1 MKPYLPQNDPDP
13 IKRKYSLERK
23 KEEYEFDRDFLPP
36 MAMLKNVPAVE
47 NFSTRYIAER
57 TVETA
62 ELPINMLA
70 VKTRAL
76 WDPLDELQDYEDYF
90 PVLPKPNV
98 IKTYQTDDSFCEQ
111 RLCGANPMALQQIK
125 EMPLGFEFT
134 IEELQEKFGESINLV
149 EKLADGNLY
158 VTDYRP
164 LSFVKG
170 GTYERGK
177 KYLPTPLAFFCWR
190 SSGFSDRGQLVPIA
204 IQLNPAVGRQSQLI
218 TPFDDP
224 LTWFHAKLCVQ
235 IADANHHEM
244 SSHLCRTHF
253 VMEPFAIVTARQL
266 ADNHP
271 LNLLLKPHF
280 RFMLAN
286 NDLGRKRLVNRGGP
300 VDELLAGTLQESL
313 QIVVNAYKEW
323 SLDEFALPTEIK
335 NRGMD
340 DKLKLPHYPYR
351 DDGMLLWN
359 AIKKFVSEYLKLY
372 YKTPQDLT
380 ADLELQA
387 WAQELVS
394 ESGGRVKGVPS
405 RIEKLEQLVDIA
417 TAVIFTCG
425 PQHAAVNYSQYEYM
439 TFMPN
444 MPLAAYKQMT
454 AEGTIAD
461 RKSLLSFLPPSKQT
475 ADQLSILFILSA
487 YRYDRLGYYD
497 DKFADPE
504 AQDILV
510 TFQQDLNE
518 VERKIELNNKSRLI
532 KYNYLKPR
540 LVTNSI
546 SV

>member
-1 MKPYLPQNDPDP
+1 MKPYLPQNDSDP
-13 IKRKYSLERK
+13 TKRKSLLERK
-23 KEEYEFDRDFLPP
+23 QGEYEFDHDFLAP
-36 MAMLKNVPAVE
+36 MAMLKDVPSIE
-47 NFSTRYIAER
+47 NFSTKYIAER
-57 TVETA
+57 TIETA

-70 VKTRAL
+70 VKTRSL

-90 PVLPKPNV
+90 PVLPKPHV
-98 IKTYQTDDSFCEQ
+98 IKTYQTDDSFSEQ
-111 RLCGANPMALQQIK
+111 RLCGVNPLVLRQIK
-125 EMPLGFEFT
+125 QIPPGFAFT
-134 IEELQEKFGESINLV
+134 IQELRDQFGDSINLE
-149 EKLADGNLY
+149 EKLANGNLY
-158 VTDYRP
+158 VADYTS
-164 LSFVKG
+164 LAFVKG

-177 KYLPTPLAFFCWR
+177 KFLPTPIAFFCWR

-204 IQLNPAVGRQSQLI
+204 IQINPAAGKQSQLI

-224 LTWFHAKLCVQ
+224 LIWFHAKLCVQ

-266 ADNHP
+266 AENHP

-286 NDLGRKRLVNRGGP
+286 NELGRQRLVNRGGP

-313 QIVVNAYKEW
+313 QIVVNAYEEW
-323 SLDEFALPTEIK
+323 SLDKFALPTELK
-335 NRGMD
+335 NRGVD
-340 DKLKLPHYPYR
+340 DVNNLPHYPYR

-359 AIKKFVSEYLKLY
+359 VIKKFVSEYLQIY
-372 YKTPQDLT
+372 YKTPQDFT
-380 ADLELQA
+380 ADFELQA

-394 ESGGRVKGVPS
+394 KSGGRVKGVS
-405 RIEKLEQLVDIA
+405 STIETLEQLVDIA

-425 PQHAAVNYSQYEYM
+425 PQHSAVNYPQYEYM

-444 MPLAAYKQMT
+444 MPLAAYKQIT
-454 AEGTIAD
+454 PEGTIPD
-461 RKSLLSFLPPSKQT
+461 RKNLISYLPPPKQT
-475 ADQLSILFILSA
+475 ADQLTVLFILAA

-497 DKFADPE
+497 DKFEDQE
-504 AQDILV
+504 AQDLIV
-510 TFQQDLNE
+510 TFQQNLNG
-518 VERKIELNNKSRLI
+518 VERQIELNNKSRLI
-532 KYNYLKPR
+532 DYSYLKPR

>member
-1 MKPYLPQNDPDP
+1 MKPSLPQNDTDP
-13 IKRKYSLERK
+13 TKRKSLLERNQG
-23 KEEYEFDRDFLPP
+23 EYEFDHEFLAP
-36 MAMLKNVPAVE
+36 MAMLKDVPSSE
-47 NFSTRYIAER
+47 NFSTKYIAER
-57 TVETA
+57 TIETA

-70 VKTRAL
+70 VNTRSL

-90 PVLPKPNV
+90 PVLPRPNV

-111 RLCGANPMALQQIK
+111 RLCGVNPLVLRRIQ
-125 EMPLGFEFT
+125 EMPPGFAFT
-134 IEELQEKFGESINLV
+134 ISELQEKFGNSIDLV
-149 EKLADGNLY
+149 EKLANGNLY
-158 VTDYRP
+158 VADYRA
-164 LSFVKG
+164 LAFVKG
-170 GTYERGK
+170 GNYERGK
-177 KYLPTPLAFFCWR
+177 KYLPTPIAFFCWR

-204 IQLNPAVGRQSQLI
+204 IQINPTDGRQSQLI
-218 TPFDDP
+218 TPFDSP

-266 ADNHP
+266 AENHP

-286 NDLGRKRLVNRGGP
+286 NDLARKRLVNRGGP

-313 QIVVNAYKEW
+313 KIVVNAYEEW
-323 SLDEFALPTEIK
+323 SLDQFSLPTELK
-335 NRGMD
+335 NRGVD
-340 DKLKLPHYPYR
+340 DPNKLPHYPYR
-351 DDGMLLWN
+351 DDGLLLWN

-380 ADLELQA
+380 ADFELQA

-394 ESGGRVKGVPS
+394 QSGGRVKGVPNS
-405 RIEKLEQLVDIA
+405 IETLDQLVDIG

-425 PQHAAVNYSQYEYM
+425 PQHAAVNYPQYEYM

-461 RKSLLSFLPPSKQT
+461 RKSLLSCLPPPKQT

-497 DKFADPE
+497 NKFVDPE

-510 TFQQDLNE
+510 TFQQELNE

-532 KYNYLKPR
+532 NYNYLKPR

-546 SV
+546 SI

>member
-1 MKPYLPQNDPDP
+1 MP
-13 IKRKYSLERK
+13 R
-23 KEEYEFDRDFLPP
+23 
-36 MAMLKNVPAVE
+36 
-47 NFSTRYIAER
+47 
-57 TVETA
+57 
-62 ELPINMLA
+62 
-70 VKTRAL
+70 
-76 WDPLDELQDYEDYF
+76 
-90 PVLPKPNV
+90 PNV

-111 RLCGANPMALQQIK
+111 RLCGVNPLVLRRIQ
-125 EMPLGFEFT
+125 EMPPGFAFT
-134 IEELQEKFGESINLV
+134 ISELQEKFGNSIDLV
-149 EKLADGNLY
+149 EKLANGNLY
-158 VTDYRP
+158 VADYRA
-164 LSFVKG
+164 LAFVKG
-170 GTYERGK
+170 GNYERGK
-177 KYLPTPLAFFCWR
+177 KYLPTPIAFFCWR

-204 IQLNPAVGRQSQLI
+204 IQINPTDGRQSQLI
-218 TPFDDP
+218 TPFDSP

-266 ADNHP
+266 AENHP

-313 QIVVNAYKEW
+313 KIVVNAYEEW
-323 SLDEFALPTEIK
+323 SLDQFSLPTELK
-335 NRGMD
+335 NRGVD
-340 DKLKLPHYPYR
+340 DPNKLPHYPYR
-351 DDGMLLWN
+351 DDGLLLWN

-380 ADLELQA
+380 ADFELQA

-394 ESGGRVKGVPS
+394 QSGGRVKGVPNS
-405 RIEKLEQLVDIA
+405 IETLDQLVDIA

-425 PQHAAVNYSQYEYM
+425 PQHAAVNYPQYEYM

-454 AEGTIAD
+454 AEGAIAD
-461 RKSLLSFLPPSKQT
+461 RKSLLSCLPPPKQT

-497 DKFADPE
+497 NKFVDPQ

-510 TFQQDLNE
+510 TFQQELNE

-532 KYNYLKPR
+532 NYNYLKPR

>member
-13 IKRKYSLERK
+13 TKRKYLLEQNQG
-23 KEEYEFDRDFLPP
+23 EYEFDHDFLPP
-36 MAMLKNVPAVE
+36 MAMLKHVPSIE
-47 NFSTRYIAER
+47 NFSIKYIAER
-57 TVETA
+57 TLETA
-62 ELPINMLA
+62 ELPVNMLA
-70 VKTRAL
+70 VKTHSL
-76 WDPLDELQDYEDYF
+76 WDPLDELQDYEGYF

-98 IKTYQTDDSFCEQ
+98 IKTYQTDDSFSEQ
-111 RLCGANPMALQQIK
+111 RLCGANPLVLRQIQA
-125 EMPLGFEFT
+125 MPLDFAFT
-134 IEELQEKFGESINLV
+134 ILEVQEKFGDTINLI
-149 EKLADGNLY
+149 EKLANGNLY
-158 VTDYRP
+158 VADYRP
-164 LSFVKG
+164 LSFIKG
-170 GTYERGK
+170 GTYQRGK

-204 IQLNPAVGRQSQLI
+204 IQINPAAGKQSQLI

-224 LTWFHAKLCVQ
+224 LIWFHAKLCVQ

-266 ADNHP
+266 AENHP

-313 QIVVNAYKEW
+313 QLVVNAYKEW
-323 SLDEFALPTEIK
+323 SLDEFALPTELK
-335 NRGMD
+335 NRGVD
-340 DKLKLPHYPYR
+340 NEGNLPHYPYR
-351 DDGMLLWN
+351 DDGLLLWN
-359 AIKKFVSEYLKLY
+359 AIKKFVSEYLKIY
-372 YKTPQDLT
+372 YKTPENLT
-380 ADLELQA
+380 ADFELQA

-394 ESGGRVKGVPS
+394 QSGGRVKGVPD
-405 RIEKLEQLVDIA
+405 RIETLQQLVDIA

-425 PQHAAVNYSQYEYM
+425 PQHAAVNYPQYEYM

-444 MPLAAYKQMT
+444 MPLAAYKQIT
-454 AEGTIAD
+454 TEGTITD
-461 RKSLLSFLPPSKQT
+461 RKSLISFLPPPKQT
-475 ADQLSILFILSA
+475 ADQLTILFILSA

-497 DKFADPE
+497 DKFVDSE
-504 AQDILV
+504 AEDLLV
-510 TFQQDLNE
+510 TFRQDLNE
-518 VERKIELNNKSRLI
+518 AERKIELNNKSRLVD
-532 KYNYLKPR
+532 YSYLKPR

>member
-13 IKRKYSLERK
+13 TKRKSFLERK
-23 KEEYEFDRDFLPP
+23 QEEYEFDYDFLPP
-36 MAMLKNVPAVE
+36 MAMLKDVPAVE
-47 NFSTRYIAER
+47 NFSTKYIAER
-57 TVETA
+57 AVETA

-70 VKTRAL
+70 VKTHTL

-90 PVLPKPNV
+90 PVLPKPTV

-111 RLCGANPMALQQIK
+111 RLCGSNPMALRQIK
-125 EMPLGFEFT
+125 EMPLDFEFT
-134 IEELQEKFGESINLV
+134 IQELQRKFGESINLA
-149 EKLADGNLY
+149 EKLANGNLY
-158 VTDYRP
+158 ITDYRS

-170 GTYERGK
+170 GTYERGR

-204 IQLNPAVGRQSQLI
+204 IQLNPAAGKQSQLI

-224 LTWFHAKLCVQ
+224 LAWFHAKLCVQ

-323 SLDEFALPTEIK
+323 SLDKFALPTEIK
-335 NRGMD
+335 NRGVD
-340 DKLKLPHYPYR
+340 DPQKLPHYPYR

-359 AIKKFVSEYLKLY
+359 AIKKFVSEYLNLY
-372 YKTPQDLT
+372 YKTPEDLT
-380 ADLELQA
+380 ADFELQA

-394 ESGGRVKGVPS
+394 QSGGRVKGVPD
-405 RIEKLEQLVDIA
+405 RIEKLEQLIDIA

-425 PQHAAVNYSQYEYM
+425 PQHAAVNYPQYEYM

-444 MPLAAYKQMT
+444 MPLAGYKQMT
-454 AEGTIAD
+454 SEGTIAD
-461 RKSLLSFLPPSKQT
+461 RKSLLSFLPPPKQT

-504 AQDILV
+504 AEDIV
-510 TFQQDLNE
+510 ATFQQDLNE
-518 VERKIELNNKSRLI
+518 VDREIELNNKSRLI

-546 SV
+546 GI

>member
-13 IKRKYSLERK
+13 IKRKYSLEHK
-23 KEEYEFDRDFLPP
+23 KEEYEFDHDFLSP
-36 MAMLKNVPAVE
+36 MAMLKDVPAVE

>member
-1 MKPYLPQNDPDP
+1 MKPSLPQNDTDP
-13 IKRKYSLERK
+13 TKRKSLLERNQG
-23 KEEYEFDRDFLPP
+23 EYEFDHDFLAP
-36 MAMLKNVPAVE
+36 MAMLKDVPSSE
-47 NFSTRYIAER
+47 NFSTKYIAER
-57 TVETA
+57 TVESA

-70 VKTRAL
+70 VNTRSL

-90 PVLPKPNV
+90 PVLPRPNV

-111 RLCGANPMALQQIK
+111 RLCGVNPLVLRRIQ
-125 EMPLGFEFT
+125 EMPPGFAFT
-134 IEELQEKFGESINLV
+134 ISELQEKFGNSIDLV
-149 EKLADGNLY
+149 EKLANGNLY
-158 VTDYRP
+158 VADYRA
-164 LSFVKG
+164 LAFVKG
-170 GTYERGK
+170 GNYERGK
-177 KYLPTPLAFFCWR
+177 KYLPTPIAFFCWR

-204 IQLNPAVGRQSQLI
+204 IQINPTDGRQSQLI
-218 TPFDDP
+218 TPFDSP

-235 IADANHHEM
+235 TADANHHEM

-266 ADNHP
+266 AENHP

-313 QIVVNAYKEW
+313 QIVVNAYEEW
-323 SLDEFALPTEIK
+323 SLDQFSLPTELK
-335 NRGMD
+335 NRGVD
-340 DKLKLPHYPYR
+340 DPNKLPHYPYR
-351 DDGMLLWN
+351 DDGLLLWN

-380 ADLELQA
+380 ADFELQA

-394 ESGGRVKGVPS
+394 QSGGRVKGVPN
-405 RIEKLEQLVDIA
+405 RIETLDQLVDIA

-425 PQHAAVNYSQYEYM
+425 PQHAAVNYPQYEYM

-454 AEGTIAD
+454 AEGTIPD
-461 RKSLLSFLPPSKQT
+461 RKSLLSCLPPPKQT

-497 DKFADPE
+497 NKFVDPE

-532 KYNYLKPR
+532 NYNYLKPR

>member
-13 IKRKYSLERK
+13 TQRKTLLDRK
-23 KEEYEFDRDFLPP
+23 QGEYEFDHDFLAPL
-36 MAMLKNVPAVE
+36 AMLKNVPAIE
-47 NFSTRYIAER
+47 NFSTKYIAER
-57 TVETA
+57 TIESA

-70 VKTRAL
+70 VKTRSL

-90 PVLPKPNV
+90 PLLPRPNV
-98 IKTYQTDDSFCEQ
+98 IKTYQTDNSFSEQ
-111 RLCGANPMALQQIK
+111 RLCGANPFVLRRI
-125 EMPLGFEFT
+125 ENMPDGFAFT
-134 IEELQEKFGESINLV
+134 ILELQKKFGDSINLV
-149 EKLADGNLY
+149 ERLANGNLY
-158 VTDYRP
+158 VADYRA

-177 KYLPTPLAFFCWR
+177 KFLPTPIAFFCWR

-204 IQLNPAVGRQSQLI
+204 IQINPAEGQQSQLI

-266 ADNHP
+266 AENHP

-286 NDLGRKRLVNRGGP
+286 NELGRKRLVNRGGP

-313 QIVVNAYKEW
+313 QIVVNAYQEW
-323 SLDEFALPTEIK
+323 SLDQFSLPTELK

-340 DKLKLPHYPYR
+340 DPNNLPHYPYR
-351 DDGMLLWN
+351 DDGLLLWN

-380 ADLELQA
+380 ADSELQS

-394 ESGGRVKGVPS
+394 QSGGRVKGVRD
-405 RIEKLEQLVDIA
+405 RIDTLDQLVDIA

-444 MPLAAYKQMT
+444 MPLAAYKQIT

-475 ADQLSILFILSA
+475 ADQLSILFLLAA

-497 DKFADPE
+497 DKFLDPE
-504 AQDILV
+504 AQDVLV
-510 TFQQDLNE
+510 KFQQELNE
-518 VERKIELNNKSRLI
+518 AEREIELNNKSRLI
-532 KYNYLKPR
+532 NYNYLKPR

>member
-1 MKPYLPQNDPDP
+1 MKSYLPQNDPDQT
-13 IKRKYSLERK
+13 KRQTLLDHKQ
-23 KEEYEFDRDFLPP
+23 EEYEFDHDFLPP
-36 MAMLKNVPAVE
+36 MAMLKNVPSIE
-47 NFSTRYIAER
+47 NFSTKYIAER
-57 TVETA
+57 TIDTA

-70 VKTRAL
+70 VKARGF

-90 PVLPKPNV
+90 PVLPKPHI

-111 RLCGANPMALQQIK
+111 RLCGANPMALRQIQY
-125 EMPLGFEFT
+125 MPLGFEFT
-134 IEELQEKFGESINLV
+134 IEELQQKFGKSIDLV
-149 EKLADGNLY
+149 EKLANGNLY

-177 KYLPTPLAFFCWR
+177 KYLPSPLAFFCWR

-204 IQLNPAVGRQSQLI
+204 IQLNPSAGKQSPLI

-224 LTWFHAKLCVQ
+224 STWFHAKLCVQ

-253 VMEPFAIVTARQL
+253 AMEPFAIVTARQL
-266 ADNHP
+266 AENHP

-280 RFMLAN
+280 SFMLAN

-323 SLDEFALPTEIK
+323 SLDQFALPTELK
-335 NRGMD
+335 NRGVD
-340 DKLKLPHYPYR
+340 DKEKLPHYPYR
-351 DDGMLLWN
+351 DDGLLLWN
-359 AIKKFVSEYLKLY
+359 AIKKFVSNYLEIY
-372 YKTPQDLT
+372 YKTPEDLT
-380 ADLELQA
+380 ADFELQA

-394 ESGGRVKGVPS
+394 ESGGRVKGVPD
-405 RIEKLEQLVDIA
+405 RINQLQQLVDIA

-425 PQHAAVNYSQYEYM
+425 PQHSAVNYPQYEYM

-461 RKSLLSFLPPSKQT
+461 HKSLLSFLPPSKQT
-475 ADQLSILFILSA
+475 ADQLSVLFILSA

-497 DKFADPE
+497 DQLTDPE

-510 TFQQDLNE
+510 KFQQDLNE
-518 VERKIELNNKSRLI
+518 AERKIELNNKSRLI
-532 KYNYLKPR
+532 DYNYLKPR

>member
-1 MKPYLPQNDPDP
+1 MKPSLPQNDSDLT
-13 IKRKYSLERK
+13 KRQSSLERK
-23 KEEYEFDRDFLPP
+23 QGEYEFDHDFLPP
-36 MAMLKNVPAVE
+36 MAMLKDVPSVE
-47 NFSTRYIAER
+47 NVSTKYIAER
-57 TVETA
+57 TIATA
-62 ELPINMLA
+62 ELAINMLA
-70 VKTRAL
+70 VKTHSL

-90 PVLPKPNV
+90 PVLPKPHV
-98 IKTYQTDDSFCEQ
+98 IKTYQTDDSFSEQ
-111 RLCGANPMALQQIK
+111 RLCGVNPLVLCQMK
-125 EMPLGFEFT
+125 EMPPGFAFT
-134 IEELQEKFGESINLV
+134 IQELGDKFGDSINLE
-149 EKLADGNLY
+149 EKLANGNLY
-158 VTDYRP
+158 VADYTP
-164 LSFVKG
+164 LAFVKG

-177 KYLPTPLAFFCWR
+177 KYLPTPIAFFCWR

-204 IQLNPAVGRQSQLI
+204 IQINPIAGKQSPLI

-224 LTWFHAKLCVQ
+224 LIWFHAKLCVQ

-266 ADNHP
+266 AENHP

-286 NDLGRKRLVNRGGP
+286 NDLGRKRLVSRGGP

-323 SLDEFALPTEIK
+323 SLDKFALPTEIK

-340 DKLKLPHYPYR
+340 DVDNFPHYPYR

-359 AIKKFVSEYLKLY
+359 AIKKFVSEYLKIY

-380 ADLELQA
+380 ADFELQA

-394 ESGGRVKGVPS
+394 ESGGRVKGVS
-405 RIEKLEQLVDIA
+405 YRIETLEQLVDIA

-425 PQHAAVNYSQYEYM
+425 PQHAAVNYSQYEYI
-439 TFMPN
+439 TFIPN
-444 MPLAAYKQMT
+444 MPFAAYKQIT
-454 AEGTIAD
+454 PEGTISD
-461 RKSLLSFLPPSKQT
+461 RKNLISFLPPPKQT
-475 ADQLSILFILSA
+475 ADQLTILFILSA

-497 DKFADPE
+497 DKFEDPE
-504 AQDILV
+504 AQDLIV
-510 TFQQDLNE
+510 RFQQDLNGI
-518 VERKIELNNKSRLI
+518 ERKIEMNNKSRLI
-532 KYNYLKPR
+532 DYNYLKPR

-546 SV
+546 SI

>member
-1 MKPYLPQNDPDP
+1 MKPYLPQNDPNP
-13 IKRKYSLERK
+13 TQRKSSLERK
-23 KEEYEFDRDFLPP
+23 QGEYEFDHDFLPP
-36 MAMLKNVPAVE
+36 IAMLKDVPAVE

-111 RLCGANPMALQQIK
+111 RLCGANPVALQQIK

-149 EKLADGNLY
+149 EKLANGNLY
-158 VTDYRP
+158 ITDYRP

-313 QIVVNAYKEW
+313 QIVVNAYQEW
-323 SLDEFALPTEIK
+323 SLDQFALPTEIK
-335 NRGMD
+335 NRGMGD
-340 DKLKLPHYPYR
+340 PDNLPHYPYR

-359 AIKKFVSEYLKLY
+359 AIKKFVSEYLNLY

-394 ESGGRVKGVPS
+394 QSGGRVKGVPS

-425 PQHAAVNYSQYEYM
+425 PQHAAVNYPQYEYM

-454 AEGTIAD
+454 PEGTIPD

-497 DKFADPE
+497 DKFADPKV
-504 AQDILV
+504 QDVLV
-510 TFQQDLNE
+510 KFQQDLND

-546 SV
+546 SI

>member
-1 MKPYLPQNDPDP
+1 MKPYLPQNDPNP
-13 IKRKYSLERK
+13 TQRKSSLERK
-23 KEEYEFDRDFLPP
+23 QGEYEFDHDFLPP
-36 MAMLKNVPAVE
+36 IAMLKDVPAVE

-111 RLCGANPMALQQIK
+111 RLCGANPVALQQIK

-149 EKLADGNLY
+149 EKLANGNLY
-158 VTDYRP
+158 ITDYRP

-286 NDLGRKRLVNRGGP
+286 NDLARKRLINRGGS

-313 QIVVNAYKEW
+313 QIVINAYKEW
-323 SLDEFALPTEIK
+323 SLDQFALPTEIK
-335 NRGMD
+335 NRGMGD
-340 DKLKLPHYPYR
+340 PDNLPHYPYR

-359 AIKKFVSEYLKLY
+359 AIKKFVSEYLNLY

-394 ESGGRVKGVPS
+394 QSGGRVKGVPS

-425 PQHAAVNYSQYEYM
+425 PQHAAVNYPQYEYM

-454 AEGTIAD
+454 AEGTIPD

-497 DKFADPE
+497 DKFTDPKV
-504 AQDILV
+504 QDVLV
-510 TFQQDLNE
+510 KFQQDLND

-546 SV
+546 SI

>member
-1 MKPYLPQNDPDP
+1 MKSYLPQNDPDP
-13 IKRKYSLERK
+13 TKRQSLLDGK
-23 KEEYEFDRDFLPP
+23 QEEYEFDHDFLPP
-36 MAMLKNVPAVE
+36 MAMLKNVPPIE
-47 NFSTRYIAER
+47 NFSTKYIAER
-57 TVETA
+57 AIDTA

-70 VKTRAL
+70 VKARGF

-90 PVLPKPNV
+90 PVLPKPHI
-98 IKTYQTDDSFCEQ
+98 IKTYQTDNSFCEQ
-111 RLCGANPMALQQIK
+111 RLCGANPMALRQIQA
-125 EMPLGFEFT
+125 MPLGFEFT
-134 IEELQEKFGESINLV
+134 IEELQQKFGESIDLV
-149 EKLADGNLY
+149 DKLATGNLY
-158 VTDYRP
+158 VADYRP

-170 GTYERGK
+170 GTFERGK

-204 IQLNPAVGRQSQLI
+204 IQLNPAVGKQSQLI

-253 VMEPFAIVTARQL
+253 VMEPFAIVTARKL

-280 RFMLAN
+280 SFMLAN

-313 QIVVNAYKEW
+313 QIVVNAYQEW
-323 SLDEFALPTEIK
+323 SLDQFALPTELK
-335 NRGMD
+335 NRGVD
-340 DKLKLPHYPYR
+340 DKVKLPHYPYR
-351 DDGMLLWN
+351 DDGLLLWD
-359 AIKKFVSEYLKLY
+359 AIKKFVSSYLEIY
-372 YKTPQDLT
+372 YKTPQDLS
-380 ADLELQA
+380 ADFELQA

-394 ESGGRVKGVPS
+394 QSGGRVKGVPN
-405 RIEKLEQLVDIA
+405 RIDQLQQLVDIA

-425 PQHAAVNYSQYEYM
+425 PQHSAVNYPQYEYM

-454 AEGTIAD
+454 GEGTIAD
-461 RKSLLSFLPPSKQT
+461 HKSLLSFLPPSKQT

-497 DKFADPE
+497 DNFTDPE

-510 TFQQDLNE
+510 KFQQDLNAA
-518 VERKIELNNKSRLI
+518 ERKIELNNKSRLI
-532 KYNYLKPR
+532 NYNYLKPR

>member
-13 IKRKYSLERK
+13 TKRKILLERNQG
-23 KEEYEFDRDFLPP
+23 EYEFDYDFLTP
-36 MAMLKNVPAVE
+36 MAMLKNVPSIE
-47 NFSTRYIAER
+47 NFSTKYIAER
-57 TVETA
+57 TLETA

-70 VKTRAL
+70 VKTRSL

-111 RLCGANPMALQQIK
+111 RLCGANPFVLRRIEK
-125 EMPLGFEFT
+125 MPDGFAFT
-134 IEELQEKFGESINLV
+134 ILELQEKFGDSINLV
-149 EKLADGNLY
+149 DKLANGNLY
-158 VTDYRP
+158 VADYRA
-164 LSFVKG
+164 LAFVKG

-177 KYLPTPLAFFCWR
+177 KYLPTPIAFFCWR
-190 SSGFSDRGQLVPIA
+190 SSGFSDRGQLVPIV
-204 IQLNPAVGRQSQLI
+204 IQINPTDGKQSQLI

-266 ADNHP
+266 AENHP
-271 LNLLLKPHF
+271 LSLLLKPHF

-286 NDLGRKRLVNRGGP
+286 NDLARKRLISRGGP

-313 QIVVNAYKEW
+313 QIVVNAYQEW
-323 SLDEFALPTEIK
+323 SLDQFSLPTELK

-340 DKLKLPHYPYR
+340 DPNNLPHYPYR
-351 DDGMLLWN
+351 DDGLLLWN
-359 AIKKFVSEYLKLY
+359 AIKKFVSEYLQIY
-372 YKTPQDLT
+372 YKTPQDL
-380 ADLELQA
+380 AEDLELQS

-394 ESGGRVKGVPS
+394 QSGGRVKGVS
-405 RIEKLEQLVDIA
+405 NRIDTLDQLVDIA

-461 RKSLLSFLPPSKQT
+461 HKSLLSFLPPSKQT

-497 DKFADPE
+497 DKFVDPE
-504 AQDILV
+504 AQDILAK
-510 TFQQDLNE
+510 FQQELNE
-518 VERKIELNNKSRLI
+518 AEREIELNNKSRLI
-532 KYNYLKPR
+532 NYNYLKPR